1 MKRVV
6 MIGPSPAARG
16 GMATVIGTLLQQGY
30 TKTGE
35 CEFIATH
42 VDGSLA
48 IKMRTAVQALAR
60 FAWLL
65 VTGRVALL
73 HAHVASGVS
82 FWRKSLFI
90 GLAHAFRRPV
100 IFHLHGG
107 EFRAFVDQ
115 RLPTWLRGLALA
127 LIRRSACGFAL
138 TGDVAEWL
146 KRRVGMP
153 RVEVFPNPVAARPVP
168 REASLDVL
176 FLGRIEE
183 KKGVF
188 DLIRGFAWVHEQV
201 SAARLVLAG
210 EGAVGEAEA
219 LAAALKIGDVVIFP
233 GWVGEEARAHWL
245 SRAAVFVL
253 PSHHEQ
259 MPMAVLE
266 AMAAGVPVVATRVG
280 AVVDMLEDGRCGTVV
295 EVGDVSGLGTATL
308 KMLTD
313 EKTARVLAER
323 AQDRVRS
330 VYSAEVVLTRLNQR
344 YRELAA

>member
-16 GMATVIGTLLQQGY
+16 GMATVIGTLLQHGY
-30 TKTGE
+30 AQAGD

-48 IKMRTAVQALAR
+48 LKLRTAVQALAH
-60 FAWLL
+60 FSWLL
-65 VTGRVALL
+65 ATGRVALL

-90 GLAHAFRRPV
+90 GLAHIFGRPV

-115 RLPTWLRGLALA
+115 RLPNWQRGLALA

-138 TGDVAEWL
+138 TGDAAEWL

-153 RVEVFPNPVAARPVP
+153 QVEVFPNPIAVRPAP

-188 DLIRGFAWVHEQV
+188 DLIRGFAWVHKQLP
-201 SAARLVLAG
+201 AARLVLAG

-219 LAAALKIGDVVIFP
+219 LATALKIGDAVIFP

-253 PSHHEQ
+253 PSHYEQ

-280 AVVDMLEDGRCGTVV
+280 AVEDMLEKGRCGVV
-295 EVGDVSGLGTATL
+295 LEVGDVTGLGAAIL
-308 KMLTD
+308 KILTD
-313 EKTARVLAER
+313 EQNASALADR
-323 AQDRVRS
+323 ASDRVCS
-330 VYSAEVVLTRLNQR
+330 VYSAMMVIARLKQH
-344 YRELAA
+344 YRELSA